1 MTAKSVIKLA
11 IFDTFKTKGDE
22 LTGEANR
29 QRAIITILASNVNP
43 AGRTRTGISQ
53 RIAKKQEIAWKNI
66 YSGIFRDF
74 DEILLPMKIAE
85 ENGRLPLKRGPRA
98 LQKIGIPYYHL
109 TKKGILI
116 ALSISEITDRENL
129 LKEFFS
135 KSESTE
141 KEFEK
146 ILSTLL
152 KTSPNFTYSIL
163 QKYVKAFCDNKI
175 KDLLPFDLSKLKEV
189 SDESLGI
196 QKEFL
201 EAFLK
206 LSKQEKGDTI
216 KFLNKI
222 T

>member
-11 IFDTFKTKGDE
+11 IFDTFKTKGSE

-109 TKKGILI
+109 TKQGILI
-116 ALSISEITDRENL
+116 ALSISEITNRENL

-206 LSKQEKGDTI
+206 LSKKEKEDTI